1 MKALQ
6 IQEATKNAIFDE
18 RIMAQA
24 EMLLAMSQMKPDKD
38 TMTKVIFAY
47 SAALASLVASN
58 VVEVTMSPDEF
69 NEMVNEIREL
79 ETISESV
86 FGDN

>member
-6 IQEATKNAIFDE
+6 IQEATQKAIFDE

-24 EMLLAMSQMKPDKD
+24 EMLLAMSQMNPDRE

-47 SAALASLVASN
+47 SAALASCVASN
-58 VVEVTMSPDEF
+58 VVEVTMDADEF
-69 NEMVNEIREL
+69 DKMVNEIREL
-79 ETISESV
+79 DEISESV